1 MRAYGLTLS
10 RKKTNVIFRNSPR
23 VPRRI
28 TGVTVRKDGLGF
40 NAPVG
45 LRKQARAMI
54 HNLYTALK
62 SGVPAQELVP
72 EYRSAMG
79 TVQYCDFIRSASIV
93 PECATA
99 DPTIKTHELEYVKE
113 VFRAYRR
120 H

>member
-1 MRAYGLTLS
+1 
-10 RKKTNVIFRNSPR
+10 
-23 VPRRI
+23 
-28 TGVTVRKDGLGF
+28 
-40 NAPVG
+40 
-45 LRKQARAMI
+45 MI

-99 DPTIKTHELEYVKE
+99 DPTIKTHELEYVKG

-120 H
+120 N